1 MSNITSINLD
11 IAIIGGGNA
20 GITLASKLSAQK
32 SPLKTLVFEPKT
44 PQQRDCCWSLWATPD
59 QCESLKPSML
69 GKWAQWRLI
78 DDVSEVV
85 LKSDEYQYTSLS
97 AASYLQHCEDSLKGT
112 DNIKRSTVEQLAK
125 EAGITSFKAD
135 GQNYTAKTVF
145 DSRPPVTASNSLC
158 QHFMGWEIRTKAPM
172 TETEIA
178 TLMDFRVDQSKGLH
192 FIYALPFSSNHLFL
206 ESTMISRTL
215 EDKQWYR
222 DAMHQWLQRHN
233 IEVDELLRE
242 EVGVIAME
250 EPPEISIPLG
260 AIGAASGAVR
270 LSSGY
275 AFSAIQTQMT
285 RLANGISVGNY
296 SVPKPTSGYLDA
308 MDRVFNGVL
317 LAKPDLAVDIF
328 MRTGRALNG
337 DQFARFMLGTAG
349 IIEWAKVIF
358 AMPKRVFIRQL
369 WRQVVG
375 HD

>member
-1 MSNITSINLD
+1 MSNITSTKLD

-20 GITLASKLSAQK
+20 GITLASTLSAQK

-44 PQQRDCCWSLWATPD
+44 PQQRDCNWSLWATPN
-59 QCESLKPSML
+59 QCKSLEPSML

-85 LKSDEYQYTSLS
+85 LKSDEYQYMSLS
-97 AASYLQHCEDSLKGT
+97 AAKYLQHCEDSLAGT
-112 DNIKRSTVEQLAK
+112 DKIKRSAVGQLVQD
-125 EAGITSFKAD
+125 AGITAFKSD

-145 DSRPPVTASNSLC
+145 DSRPAATVSNSLR

-172 TETEIA
+172 TETDIA

-222 DAMHQWLQRHN
+222 DAINQWLQRHN
-233 IEVDELLRE
+233 IEIDELLRE
-242 EVGVIAME
+242 EVGVIPME
-250 EPPEISIPLG
+250 ETPETSIPLG

-285 RLANGISVGNY
+285 RLAKGISVGDY
-296 SVPKPTSGYLDA
+296 SVPKPTSSYLDT
-308 MDRVFNGVL
+308 MDKVFNGVL
-317 LAKPDLAVDIF
+317 LSRPDLAVDIF
-328 MRTGRALNG
+328 MRTGRALDGN
-337 DQFARFMLGTAG
+337 QFARFMLGSAG
-349 IIEWAKVIF
+349 VIEWIKVIF

>member
-59 QCESLKPSML
+59 QCASLKPSML

-97 AASYLQHCEDSLKGT
+97 AVSSLEGT

-145 DSRPPVTASNSLC
+145 DSRPPVTASNSLR

-172 TETEIA
+172 TETDIA

-206 ESTMISRTL
+206 ESTMISTTL

-250 EPPEISIPLG
+250 EPPETSIPFG

-285 RLANGISVGNY
+285 RLAKGISVGNY

>member
-59 QCESLKPSML
+59 QSKSLKPSML

-145 DSRPPVTASNSLC
+145 DSRPPVTASNSLR

-172 TETEIA
+172 TETDIA

-250 EPPEISIPLG
+250 EPPETSIPLG

-296 SVPKPTSGYLDA
+296 SVPKPTPGYLDA

-349 IIEWAKVIF
+349 IIEWTKVIF